1 MQFSE
6 PYLALLREFEGFST
20 TPYLCTAG
28 ACTIGYGTNLE
39 VHRKFIPYPEIAGNT
54 RLKGAAL
61 RDALK
66 KKGMEWDRQ
75 TAEAAMLDELQNT
88 HRELVRRCKAYLLL
102 REKPD
107 IVRAECL
114 LDMAY
119 NMGAATLMTFTG
131 TLPMIER
138 GEYTR
143 AAENLKSSKWYKQV
157 GRRSRAICQMLKTG
171 AYLLPSQLK

>member
-6 PYLALLREFEGFST
+6 PYLVLLREFEGFSA
-20 TPYLCTAG
+20 TPYLCPAK

-39 VHRKFIPYPEIAGNT
+39 AHRNFIPYPELAQNAK
-54 RLKGAAL
+54 LKGKAL
-61 RDALK
+61 CAALK
-66 KKGMEWDRQ
+66 KQDMIWDKT

-88 HRELVRRCKAYLLL
+88 HTELLRRCKAYLLL

-107 IVRAECL
+107 TVRAECV

-119 NMGAATLMTFTG
+119 NMGVATLMTFTG

-138 GEYTR
+138 GEYAR
-143 AAENLKSSKWYKQV
+143 AAENLRASKWYRQV

-171 AYLLPSQLK
+171 AYLLPSQLQ